1 MTAQHNLPAAE
12 PKNGDFVAYI
22 AEIER
27 RQMESV
33 KLHGGAQLPA
43 RTAPAPSPAPTSGSK
58 PLTAAQAEA
67 LRARL
72 RSSGDGAK
80 AFLGAALLGLF
91 GLFFAVQGLLGDGG
105 LIATVIAALLLWRA
119 WVAGRK
125 AFSTSLPADQ
135 ATRIVAALRDAQ
147 RSARK

>member
-12 PKNGDFVAYI
+12 PKDGDFVAYI

-33 KLHGGAQLPA
+33 RLHGGAQLPA
-43 RTAPAPSPAPTSGSK
+43 RSAPAPQDGSK
-58 PLTAAQAEA
+58 ALTAAQAEA

-72 RSSGDGAK
+72 RGSGDGAR
-80 AFLGAALLGLF
+80 AFLGAALLWLF
-91 GLFFAVQGLLGDGG
+91 GLFFLVQGLVGDGG
-105 LIATVIAALLLWRA
+105 LIATAIGALLLWRA

-125 AFSTSLPADQ
+125 AFSASLPADQ
-135 ATRIVAALRDAQ
+135 AARIVNALRDAQ
-147 RSARK
+147 RTARK